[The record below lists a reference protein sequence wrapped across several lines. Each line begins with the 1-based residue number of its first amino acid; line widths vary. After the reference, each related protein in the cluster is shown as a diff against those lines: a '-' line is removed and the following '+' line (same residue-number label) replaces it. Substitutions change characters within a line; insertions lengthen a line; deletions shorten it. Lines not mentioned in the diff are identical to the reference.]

1 MDDQLYRDEP
11 IPQRRS
17 SRPSPRTPMN
27 GSKPEAK
34 QIIERILAD
43 ERFAHVRLPK
53 TVTHAVNDER
63 PAHAHPSIEPTFELE
78 QRTASNLPNRYRE
91 MRAIS
96 RWEQSTDGKRGRW
109 LSEAELFY
117 RQGKF
122 MEDFEDNC
130 PYEGSFKSYFPTY
143 NAMSDRQLRG
153 YFAWRTA
160 VRSGEIERT
169 SLSYA
174 YVYLYELINGI
185 GVTDPLGG
193 FRTIERFW
201 QAYRAF
207 SPEIDRF
214 AGVWLQDYAVYHNL
228 PAELLEPYKTLAFD
242 RSLIA
247 LRRADEQAARY
258 FEMEQMGTAEH
269 LQEPAAAQSPSES
282 LETPQSRTKS
292 RRKKNAASALPLPVR
307 TELEEPLFH
316 AINALSTYRLTG
328 SKLYKEQPAA
338 LCHVACAV
346 FVRMSAYHRKHRKG
360 TLLESWFGEEVALP
374 YTMFGSAVF
383 FAEKEHE
390 DCVYELDEIH
400 RYRCSRGYWTCE
412 RHHGSR
418 SKSPKLGSMMHAVD
432 RSLREAL
439 EFEHPLKKMDK
450 TPKYLQKF
458 IDQEIEIW
466 LSWSEAHAPRRID
479 IDLSQLAGIR
489 FAAEATRESLL
500 IDEERDGRGGAM
512 LDAAIPDEG
521 TTGRKAGSEVMIS
534 ATTPL
539 PECAETPAELTG
551 CIDVPAKLNEH
562 MYTHMD
568 TSPKPSSST
577 GSFDGK
583 DSALERGKPVDVAPT
598 LMQPLGAATELNS
611 PLTCDQRAYIQALYE
626 GDETAQKEALRTSDM
641 SEDMLVD
648 AINEALFDL
657 IGDTVIEYGSEGPEL
672 IEDYRSDVE
681 GFIDHAQCA

>member
-1 MDDQLYRDEP
+1 MDDQLYQDEP

-17 SRPSPRTPMN
+17 SHPSPRTPMN
-27 GSKPEAK
+27 GSKPEAR

-43 ERFAHVRLPK
+43 ERFLHVHVPK
-53 TVTHAVNDER
+53 TATRNVNNEQ
-63 PAHAHPSIEPTFELE
+63 PAHTRPSAQPTLEFE
-78 QRTASNLPNRYRE
+78 QRAASNLPNRYRE

-153 YFAWRTA
+153 YFTWRAA
-160 VRSGEIERT
+160 VRRGEIEQT

-174 YVYLYELINGI
+174 YVYLYELVNGI

-193 FRTIERFW
+193 FHTIERFW

-228 PAELLEPYKTLAFD
+228 PAELLEPYKTLTFD

-282 LETPQSRTKS
+282 LETPRSRTKS
-292 RRKKNAASALPLPVR
+292 RRKKNAASALPLPVCA
-307 TELEEPLFH
+307 ELEEPLFH
-316 AINALSTYRLTG
+316 AIDALSTYRLTG
-328 SKLYKEQPAA
+328 SKLYKEHPDD
-338 LCHVACAV
+338 LRHVVCAV

-383 FAEKEHE
+383 FANERHA
-390 DCVYELDEIH
+390 DCIYELDEIH
-400 RYRCSRGYWTCE
+400 RYRCDRGYWTCE
-412 RHHGSR
+412 RPHGSR

-432 RSLREAL
+432 RSLRDAL
-439 EFEHPLKKMDK
+439 EFEHPLKKTEK

-458 IDQEIEIW
+458 IDQEIDIW
-466 LSWSEAHAPRRID
+466 LSWSKAHAPRRID
-479 IDLSQLAGIR
+479 IDLSRLAGIR

-500 IDEERDGRGGAM
+500 IDEERDGQGGAM
-512 LDAAIPDEG
+512 LDAAIPDEKAPDG
-521 TTGRKAGSEVMIS
+521 QVDSGAMSDAVISLPGRAGGRAELERRAGVPTELSER
-534 ATTPL
+534 
-539 PECAETPAELTG
+539 AETPT
-551 CIDVPAKLNEH
+551 
-562 MYTHMD
+562 
-568 TSPKPSSST
+568 KPSSPT
-577 GSFDGK
+577 DPFDVVPDTSGC
-583 DSALERGKPVDVAPT
+583 GKPVDVPANLP
-598 LMQPLGAATELNS
+598 QPSSAGEPDS
-611 PLTCDQRAYIQALYE
+611 PLTCDQRAYVQALYE
-626 GDETAQKEALRTSDM
+626 GDETAQKEALRASDM

-648 AINEALFDL
+648 AINEALLDL
-657 IGDTVIEYGSEGPEL
+657 IGDTLIEYGSEGPEL

-681 GFIDHAQCA
+681 GLINYA

>member
-1 MDDQLYRDEP
+1 MDDQLYQDEP

-17 SRPSPRTPMN
+17 SHPSPRTPMN
-27 GSKPEAK
+27 GSKPEAR

-43 ERFAHVRLPK
+43 ERFLHVHVPK
-53 TVTHAVNDER
+53 TATRNVNNEQ
-63 PAHAHPSIEPTFELE
+63 PAHTRPSAQPTLEFE
-78 QRTASNLPNRYRE
+78 QRAASNLPNRYRE

-153 YFAWRTA
+153 YFTWRAA
-160 VRSGEIERT
+160 VRRGEIEQT

-174 YVYLYELINGI
+174 YVYLYELVNGI

-193 FRTIERFW
+193 FHTIERFW

-228 PAELLEPYKTLAFD
+228 PAELLEPYKTLTFD

-282 LETPQSRTKS
+282 LETPRSRTKS
-292 RRKKNAASALPLPVR
+292 RRKKNAASALPLPVCA
-307 TELEEPLFH
+307 ELEEPLFR
-316 AINALSTYRLTG
+316 AIDALSTYRLTG

-338 LCHVACAV
+338 LRHVACAV

-383 FAEKEHE
+383 FDEKRHE
-390 DCVYELDEIH
+390 DCTYELDEIH

-512 LDAAIPDEG
+512 LDAAIPDEKAPDG
-521 TTGRKAGSEVMIS
+521 QVDSGAMSDAVISLPGRAGGRAELERRAGVPTELSER
-534 ATTPL
+534 
-539 PECAETPAELTG
+539 AETPT
-551 CIDVPAKLNEH
+551 
-562 MYTHMD
+562 
-568 TSPKPSSST
+568 KPSSPT
-577 GSFDGK
+577 DPFDVVLNT
-583 DSALERGKPVDVAPT
+583 SNCSKPVDVPANLP
-598 LMQPLGAATELNS
+598 QPSSAGMPDS
-611 PLTCDQRAYIQALYE
+611 PLTCDQRAYVQALYN

-681 GFIDHAQCA
+681 GLINYA